1 MKRLKT
7 QNSQHDI
14 EIGEQ
19 SQSTDSL
26 WFQDSLQSYHDQ
38 DRVVLMKTETND
50 LMEKKVYSYHETY
63 ITTYKPILSC

>member
-50 LMEKKVYSYHETY
+50 LMEKRVQEY
-63 ITTYKPILSC
+63 

>member
-50 LMEKKVYSYHETY
+50 LMEKKV
-63 ITTYKPILSC
+63 

>member
-38 DRVVLMKTETND
+38 DRVVLMKTKTND
-50 LMEKKVYSYHETY
+50 LMEKRV
-63 ITTYKPILSC
+63 